1 MMKTMHSEMDRRI
14 IGERI
19 RRLAP
24 EAMPGWG
31 KMNAPQMVVHLTD
44 AVRMATG
51 ALPVKPKKSVVR
63 FTPLKQLLLYVLPFP
78 KGLPTARELITR
90 APAEWSG
97 EVTALFSAIESF
109 AARDPAKPWP
119 DHPIF
124 GAMSRRDWGV
134 LAHRHFDHHLRQFGV

>member
-1 MMKTMHSEMDRRI
+1 MMKTMHSEKDRRI

-24 EAMPGWG
+24 GSAPLWG
-31 KMNAPQMVVHLTD
+31 RMNAPQMVVHLTD

-51 ALPVKPKKSVVR
+51 ELPVKSKESPVR

-97 EVTALFSAIESF
+97 EVSTLFSAIESF
-109 AARDPAKPWP
+109 AAYDAAKLWP